1 MSQNSSYDPIFQ
13 PYLDSVFT
21 PSHSEGSVSMNL
33 SGLKH
38 LQNFIAQS
46 YGLEISDLISKIKS
60 GELEVFN
67 VIQEFVNYCDKIG
80 RKPNTIKCWMAPTKG
95 FLRKMGIKIYSE
107 DFKQNV
113 RLPKEI
119 REREE
124 PLTKDLIVRI
134 LQVLPLKMRAV
145 SLVAIASGMRI
156 GEIVQLKI
164 SDIDFDSN
172 PTKIKIRGETTKTR
186 ESRETYLTEESTRI
200 VMDYLTKYY
209 GWTEGKTNESMQ
221 GTVIFDRI
229 TAVHKNKVTFKK
241 SKKARAIGN
250 CEASLRKHTQHIPEL
265 AKLNRNGRF
274 QVHFH
279 AYRKFF
285 YTTVSNV
292 VGPDYA
298 NALLGHRFYLDTYYN
313 MPKEKQ
319 KELFL
324 KAEPYL
330 TISDFTKIEQEL
342 VSVSEKQNEIEKQHL
357 DLIRMW
363 QSGQLRLP
371 KILEKYKRD
380 TL

>member
-113 RLPKEI
+113 RLPKAI

-124 PLTKDLIVRI
+124 PLTKEIIVRI

-164 SDIDFDSN
+164 SDIDFDSK
-172 PTKIKIRGETTKTR
+172 PTKIKIRGETTKGR

-200 VMDYLTKYY
+200 VKDYLTKYY
-209 GWTEGKTNESMQ
+209 GWIDGQKNENLQ
-221 GTVIFDRI
+221 EHIIFDRTI
-229 TAVHKNKVTFKK
+229 SAPKNKAKT
-241 SKKARAIGN
+241 SYRTRAIGN
-250 CEASLRKHTQHIPEL
+250 CEASLRKHTLHIPEL
-265 AKLNRNGRF
+265 AKLNPNGRF

-279 AYRKFF
+279 AFRKFF
-285 YTTVSNV
+285 YTIVSNS
-292 VGPDYA
+292 VGADYA

-313 MPKEKQ
+313 MPKQKQ
-319 KELFL
+319 KDLYL

-330 TISDFTKIEQEL
+330 TISDFSKIENEL
-342 VSVSEKQNEIEKQHL
+342 MDVKERQDEIEKDHHEL
-357 DLIRMW
+357 VRMLK
-363 QSGQLRLP
+363 QEHIPFP
-371 KILEKYKRD
+371 KVLEKYIK
-380 TL
+380 